1 MKKSL
6 KYPFGGITIWLYQR
20 FTAFFMSAYFF
31 LIGLIIFINS
41 PISFLEWSNIFDPF
55 WMKISTLMFFYVMY
69 FHSWIGIQHIIDD
82 YIKNNL
88 LRKIIIKIFFIAVFL
103 QVIMISFFLLG
114 GFRFET
120 I

>member
-69 FHSWIGIQHIIDD
+69 FHSWIGILHIVDD